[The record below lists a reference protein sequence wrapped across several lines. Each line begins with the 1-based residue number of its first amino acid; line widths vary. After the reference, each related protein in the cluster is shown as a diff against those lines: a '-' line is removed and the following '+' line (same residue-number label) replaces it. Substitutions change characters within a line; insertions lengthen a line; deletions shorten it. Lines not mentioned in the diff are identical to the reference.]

1 MQFSIFSSLSN
12 YAPLICI
19 FKYDKKKRKEKEKR
33 KQGFQ
38 DKHLEATHD
47 SFLQD
52 KVKLIRE
59 KRKKNLSNFS
69 LSQSRSVYIFSIEK
83 ANNMGN

>member
-1 MQFSIFSSLSN
+1 MQFSIFLSLST
-12 YAPLICI
+12 YAPLICT
-19 FKYDKKKRKEKEKR
+19 FKYDKKKKKSVPFIREKKKR

-59 KRKKNLSNFS
+59 KRKKKL
-69 LSQSRSVYIFSIEK
+69 Q
-83 ANNMGN
+83 